1 MLFKLLG
8 LPVTF
13 PLWTVQKVMEEAEK
27 DFYDERKI
35 VSALAELTQMH
46 DQGEIGTEEYSENKA
61 VLVDRLREARAR
73 QRQQQENGSHG

>member
-13 PLWTVQKVMEEAEK
+13 PLWTVQKVMEEAEN

-35 VSALAELTQMH
+35 MSALAELTQLH
-46 DQGEIGTEEYSENKA
+46 DQGEISTEEYSDNKT

-73 QRQQQENGSHG
+73 QQRERREYG

>member
-1 MLFKLLG
+1 MLLRLLG

-13 PLWTVQKVMEEAEK
+13 PLWTIQKVMEEAEK

-35 VSALAELTQMH
+35 LSALAQLTQMH
-46 DQGEIGTEEYSENKA
+46 DQGEISTDEYADNKA

-73 QRQQQENGSHG
+73 QQQQRGDHG